1 MNWLAILKLVLVL
14 ADRVARIV
22 ETRGLITAGED
33 RALARSLKAIAERL
47 GIARQIAAETTGLS
61 NEALDRELAG
71 DDL

>member
-22 ETRGLITAGED
+22 ETRGLIAAGED
-33 RALARSLKAIAERL
+33 RALARSLTAIAERL
-47 GIARQIAAETTGLS
+47 GIARRIAAETAGLS
-61 NEALDRELAG
+61 DEALDRELAG